1 MYTVHRLLWLPA
13 SKRRSHQCYHLC
25 KSVRNPFCVCP
36 SVTLL
41 DSHSCRPN
49 SSNRVHCDS
58 FRNHSECVRKHL
70 IVGQCLLPIR
80 ASKVACQPLVDPRLF
95 LICLSFNADS
105 QTSRFCTIPK
115 LENFLNHKAKHYIL
129 NRVTFVNKDLQF
141 LEGLEEFFRGNSRI

>member
-1 MYTVHRLLWLPA
+1 MYVHVNRFLCMYTVHRLLWLPA

-58 FRNHSECVRKHL
+58 FHSQSEWVCKHL
-70 IVGQCLLPIR
+70 IVSSVHVCCQLEHQWLLVSLLLIQGSFPCAC
-80 ASKVACQPLVDPRLF
+80 ASTQTARH
-95 LICLSFNADS
+95 AD
-105 QTSRFCTIPK
+105 
-115 LENFLNHKAKHYIL
+115 
-129 NRVTFVNKDLQF
+129 FVVFPSSKISSTTKQ
-141 LEGLEEFFRGNSRI
+141 EF